1 MQVKVK
7 DFKQQKFI
15 AVVLGAGKSSRMGQP
30 KQLLKINQEI
40 LLQHVV
46 RRVLELNFY
55 RVIVVLGHF
64 KDEIES
70 ELSTEIL
77 KKIHIVH
84 NKNYEEG
91 ISTSIK
97 VGLHFCTKDIPIFI
111 FVGDQPLICSKTI
124 IYMKNHYH
132 KIKFDIGRVFYN
144 GIPAHPVLLGQKA
157 ISKIDQLQGDK
168 GFSSLI
174 KSKKLDVQNY
184 HINECIPLID
194 IDRPEDYLLYIN
206 SIEGAQL

>member
-77 KKIHIVH
+77 KK
-84 NKNYEEG
+84 NSY
-91 ISTSIK
+91 
-97 VGLHFCTKDIPIFI
+97 CT
-111 FVGDQPLICSKTI
+111 Q
-124 IYMKNHYH
+124 
-132 KIKFDIGRVFYN
+132 
-144 GIPAHPVLLGQKA
+144 
-157 ISKIDQLQGDK
+157 
-168 GFSSLI
+168 
-174 KSKKLDVQNY
+174 
-184 HINECIPLID
+184 
-194 IDRPEDYLLYIN
+194 
-206 SIEGAQL
+206 